1 MKIRPFSLVVNF
13 LALTFLCSII
23 SAQEDSAQ
31 EESPPQTEQQ
41 NETALKTAQREN
53 LERVL
58 DRLNDLITDAPSRA
72 HHDRA
77 EVLFRLGRFKESVV
91 DYNKAAVF
99 GRPHDEDSCWERGL
113 AQYYAGDFRDGMEQ
127 FARYHHLGPSD
138 IENGLWWFLCK
149 AEDEGIA
156 KARAEML
163 AYPGKVRGQPFPA
176 LLALYLD
183 EGSAESVLEEATR
196 GTMSERQRT
205 YNLFNA
211 HYYLA
216 KYYEIVGQKDEAL
229 RHVRE
234 ALAHKIPHFMYAC
247 AEADALR
254 MEAAKTPA
262 TTQ

>member
-1 MKIRPFSLVVNF
+1 MKIRHFSLVVSF
-13 LALTFLCSII
+13 LALTFLCSIT
-23 SAQEDSAQ
+23 SAQKD
-31 EESPPQTEQQ
+31 SPPQTEQQ
-41 NETALKTAQREN
+41 KETASQTAQREN
-53 LERVL
+53 LERAL

-91 DYNKAAVF
+91 DYNKAAGF

-127 FARYHHLGPSD
+127 FSRYHRVGASD

-149 AEDEGIA
+149 AEDQGIA

-163 AYPGKVRGQPFPA
+163 AYPGQVRAQPFPA

-183 EGSAESVLEEATR
+183 EGSAEAVLDQATR

-216 KYYEIVGQKDEAL
+216 KYYEIVDQKDEAL

-234 ALAHKIPHFMYAC
+234 ALAHEIPHFMYAC

-254 MEAAKTPA
+254 LESGKTPA